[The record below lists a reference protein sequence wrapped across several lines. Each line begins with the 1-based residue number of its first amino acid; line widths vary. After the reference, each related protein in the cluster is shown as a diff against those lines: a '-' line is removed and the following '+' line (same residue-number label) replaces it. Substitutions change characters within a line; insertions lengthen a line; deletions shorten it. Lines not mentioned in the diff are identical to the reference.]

1 MSRLKRSHR
10 SAGLIIGAAT
20 GDALGAPFEFKRGG
34 TYAKRFPSPEFGG
47 IGEMIGGGSFNWSP
61 AEFTDDTQMALALA
75 LSVIE
80 NDGFHPD
87 HVWTYWRSW
96 AKTAND
102 IGNTTRHAL
111 SFDDWRDVSHPN
123 PDSTAAN
130 GALMRAFPLALL
142 DLPREELQ
150 RIVLQQGQM
159 THAHLSAS
167 WGAWLGVSIM
177 HSAVKG
183 NDPFET
189 LARELKLMPPDL
201 AEKFEPL
208 LTPDWEPTSERIN
221 NGSVWG
227 CLADAVWAVRNSQ
240 SFEEAL
246 VNAVNLGDDADTV
259 GCVAGALAGAMYGI
273 QAIPSR
279 WTTYLNGVVKTPSG
293 PELFDN
299 SRLNSVSRDLADLG
313 APPQVDD
320 ETPAGPVEVEDRLY
334 AANRSGAAQAPSD
347 WAIVSLCLVGDR
359 FKNHPYRR
367 EVYLIDQFGDAN
379 PTLEFAV
386 DDAVQ
391 SIDAFLDEG
400 RTVLVHCHGGR
411 SRTGLILK
419 AWKMKKEGW
428 TGPEGEQL
436 AHNWLAQRWHL
447 YQNTHF
453 GIFFA
458 VNDCTPE

>member
-1 MSRLKRSHR
+1 MSQLKRSHR
-10 SAGLIIGAAT
+10 SAGLIIGAAV
-20 GDALGAPFEFKRGG
+20 GDALGAPFEFERGG
-34 TYAKRFPSPEFGG
+34 TYAERFPSSELGG

-75 LSVIE
+75 LSIVE
-80 NDGFHPD
+80 NNGFDPD

-96 AKTAND
+96 AQSASD

-111 SFDDWRDVSHPN
+111 SFDDWRDVSHPR
-123 PDSTAAN
+123 PESTAAN

-167 WGAWLGVSIM
+167 WGAWLGLSMM
-177 HSAVKG
+177 HSAVHG

-189 LARELKLMPPDL
+189 LDQDLEQMPPDL

-208 LTPDWEPTSERIN
+208 LTSEWEPTSNRIN

-240 SFEEAL
+240 SFEEAV

-279 WTTYLNGVVKTPSG
+279 WTTYLNGVVETPHGS
-293 PELFDN
+293 ESFDN
-299 SRLNSVSRDLADLG
+299 SRLNSISRDLAKLG
-313 APPQVDD
+313 APPQVED
-320 ETPAGPVEVEDRLY
+320 EASAGPEEVEERLW
-334 AANRSGAAQAPSD
+334 AANRYGATKAPRD
-347 WAIVSLCLVGDR
+347 WAIISLCLVGDR
-359 FKNHPYRR
+359 FKNHEFRR
-367 EVYLIDQFGDAN
+367 EIYLIDQPGDAN
-379 PTLEFAV
+379 PTLGLAV
-386 DDAVQ
+386 SDAVK

-428 TGPEGEQL
+428 SGPDGERL
-436 AHNWLAQRWHL
+436 AHNWLAQKWNL

-453 GIFFA
+453 QQFLRG
-458 VNDCTPE
+458 E

>member
-1 MSRLKRSHR
+1 MSQLKRSHR
-10 SAGLIIGAAT
+10 SAGLIIGAAV
-20 GDALGAPFEFKRGG
+20 GDALGAPFEFERGG
-34 TYAKRFPSPEFGG
+34 TYAERFPSSELGG

-75 LSVIE
+75 LSIIE
-80 NDGFHPD
+80 NDGFDPD

-150 RIVLQQGQM
+150 QIVLQQGQM

-167 WGAWLGVSIM
+167 WGAWLGLSMM
-177 HSAVKG
+177 HSAVHG

-189 LARELKLMPPDL
+189 LDRELEQMPPDL

-208 LTPDWEPTSERIN
+208 LTPEWEPTSNRIN

-240 SFEEAL
+240 SFEEAV

-279 WTTYLNGVVKTPSG
+279 WTTYLNGVVETPHGS
-293 PELFDN
+293 EHFDN
-299 SRLNSVSRDLADLG
+299 SRLNSISRDLAKLG
-313 APPQVDD
+313 APPQVED
-320 ETPAGPVEVEDRLY
+320 EASAGPEEVEERLW
-334 AANRSGAAQAPSD
+334 AANRFGATKAPQD
-347 WAIVSLCLVGDR
+347 WAIISLCLVGNR
-359 FKNHPYRR
+359 FKNHEFRR
-367 EVYLIDQFGDAN
+367 EIYLIDQPGDAN
-379 PTLEFAV
+379 PTLELAV
-386 DDAVQ
+386 SDAVE

-400 RTVLVHCHGGR
+400 RNVLVHCHGGR

-428 TGPEGEQL
+428 SGPDGERL
-436 AHNWLAQRWHL
+436 AHYWLAQEWNL

-453 GIFFA
+453 QQFLRG
-458 VNDCTPE
+458 E

>member
-1 MSRLKRSHR
+1 MSQLKRSHR
-10 SAGLIIGAAT
+10 CAGLIIGAAA

-34 TYAKRFPSPEFGG
+34 TYAKRFATPEIGG

-75 LSVIE
+75 LSIIE
-80 NDGFHPD
+80 NDGFDPD

-167 WGAWLGVSIM
+167 WGAWLGVSMM
-177 HSAVKG
+177 HSGVQG

-189 LARELKLMPPDL
+189 LARELELMPPDL

-240 SFEEAL
+240 SFDEAV

-279 WTTYLNGVVKTPSG
+279 WTTYLNGVVETPHGS
-293 PELFDN
+293 EHFDN
-299 SRLNSVSRDLADLG
+299 SRLNEISRKIAKLG
-313 APPQVDD
+313 SPPEVDD
-320 ETPAGPVEVEDRLY
+320 EASAGPERVDSSGLW
-334 AANRSGAAQAPSD
+334 AANRYGATKAPLD
-347 WAIVSLCLVGDR
+347 WAIISLCLVGDR
-359 FKNHPYRR
+359 FKNHEFRR
-367 EVYLIDQFGDAN
+367 EIYLIDQPGDAN
-379 PTLEFAV
+379 PTLELAV
-386 DDAVQ
+386 SDAVE

-400 RTVLVHCHGGR
+400 RNVLVHCHGGR

-428 TGPEGEQL
+428 SGPDGERL
-436 AHNWLAQRWHL
+436 AHYWLAQEWNL

-453 GIFFA
+453 QQFLRG
-458 VNDCTPE
+458 E

>member
-1 MSRLKRSHR
+1 
-10 SAGLIIGAAT
+10 
-20 GDALGAPFEFKRGG
+20 
-34 TYAKRFPSPEFGG
+34 
-47 IGEMIGGGSFNWSP
+47 
-61 AEFTDDTQMALALA
+61 MALALA
-75 LSVIE
+75 LSIIE
-80 NDGFHPD
+80 NDGFDPD

-142 DLPREELQ
+142 DMPREELQ
-150 RIVLQQGQM
+150 QIVLQQGQL

-167 WGAWLGVSIM
+167 WGAWLGVSMM

-189 LARELKLMPPDL
+189 LARELEQMPPDL

-208 LTPDWEPTSERIN
+208 LTPNWEPTSERIN

-240 SFEEAL
+240 SFEEAV

-279 WTTYLNGVVKTPSG
+279 WTTYLNGVVETPSG
-293 PELFDN
+293 PQFFDN
-299 SRLNSVSRDLADLG
+299 SRLNSISRDLADFG
-313 APPQVDD
+313 SPPQVDD
-320 ETPAGPVEVEDRLY
+320 ESPAGPAEVEDRLF
-334 AANRSGAAQAPSD
+334 AANRSGAAQAPSE

-428 TGPEGEQL
+428 TGPDGEQL

-453 GIFFA
+453 RHFLRG
-458 VNDCTPE
+458 E

>member
-1 MSRLKRSHR
+1 MDKLQLTHR
-10 SAGLIIGAAT
+10 STGLIIGAAV
-20 GDALGAPFEFKRGG
+20 GDALGAPFEFERGG
-34 TYAKRFPSPEFGG
+34 TYAERFPSPEIGG

-75 LSVIE
+75 LSIVE
-80 NDGFHPD
+80 SKGFDPD

-96 AKTAND
+96 AKSASD

-111 SFDDWRDVSHPN
+111 RFDNWRDVSHPH
-123 PDSTAAN
+123 PESTAAN

-167 WGAWLGVSIM
+167 WGAWLGLSMM
-177 HSAVKG
+177 HSAVHG

-189 LARELKLMPPDL
+189 LARELEQMPPDL
-201 AEKFEPL
+201 AENFEPL
-208 LTPDWEPTSERIN
+208 LATEWEPTNNRIN

-227 CLADAVWAVRNSQ
+227 CLADAVWAVRNSH
-240 SFEEAL
+240 SFEEAV

-259 GCVAGALAGAMYGI
+259 GCVAGALAGAIYGI

-279 WTTYLNGVVKTPSG
+279 WTTYLNGVVETPSG
-293 PELFDN
+293 PERFDN
-299 SRLNSVSRDLADLG
+299 SRLSSISRDLTGLG
-313 APPQVDD
+313 APPQVED
-320 ETPAGPVEVEDRLY
+320 ESPAGPVAVEDRLF
-334 AANRSGAAQAPSD
+334 AANRSGAVQAPSD

-367 EVYLIDQFGDAN
+367 EVYLIDQPGDAN

-386 DDAVQ
+386 DDTVRTIE
-391 SIDAFLDEG
+391 SFLDEG

-428 TGPEGEQL
+428 SGPDGERL
-436 AHNWLAQRWHL
+436 AHNWLAQKWNL

-453 GIFFA
+453 QQFLRG
-458 VNDCTPE
+458 E

>member
-1 MSRLKRSHR
+1 
-10 SAGLIIGAAT
+10 
-20 GDALGAPFEFKRGG
+20 
-34 TYAKRFPSPEFGG
+34 
-47 IGEMIGGGSFNWSP
+47 
-61 AEFTDDTQMALALA
+61 MALALA
-75 LSVIE
+75 LSIIE
-80 NDGFHPD
+80 NNGFDPD

-150 RIVLQQGQM
+150 QIVLQQGQM

-167 WGAWLGVSIM
+167 WGAWLGVSMM

-189 LARELKLMPPDL
+189 LARELEQMPPDL

-208 LTPDWEPTSERIN
+208 LTPNWEPTSERIN

-240 SFEEAL
+240 SFEEAV

-259 GCVAGALAGAMYGI
+259 GCVAGALAGAIYGI

-279 WTTYLNGVVKTPSG
+279 WTTYLNGVVETPSG
-293 PELFDN
+293 PQFFGN
-299 SRLNSVSRDLADLG
+299 SRLNSISRDLADLG

-334 AANRSGAAQAPSD
+334 AANRSGAAQAPSE

-367 EVYLIDQFGDAN
+367 EVYLIDQSGDAN

-453 GIFFA
+453 RHFLRG
-458 VNDCTPE
+458 E

>member
-1 MSRLKRSHR
+1 MSQLKRSHR
-10 SAGLIIGAAT
+10 SAGLIIGAT
-20 GDALGAPFEFKRGG
+20 VGDALGAPFEFERGG
-34 TYAKRFPSPEFGG
+34 TYAERFPSSELGG

-75 LSVIE
+75 LSIVE
-80 NDGFHPD
+80 NNGFDPD

-96 AKTAND
+96 AQSASD

-111 SFDDWRDVSHPN
+111 SFDDWRDVSHPR
-123 PDSTAAN
+123 PESTAAN

-167 WGAWLGVSIM
+167 WGAWLGLSMM
-177 HSAVKG
+177 HSAIHG

-189 LARELKLMPPDL
+189 LDRELELMPPDL

-240 SFEEAL
+240 SFDEAV

-259 GCVAGALAGAMYGI
+259 GCVTGALAGAMYGI

-279 WTTYLNGVVKTPSG
+279 WTTYLNGVVETPHGS
-293 PELFDN
+293 EHFDN
-299 SRLNSVSRDLADLG
+299 SRLNEISRKIAKLG
-313 APPQVDD
+313 SPPEVDD
-320 ETPAGPVEVEDRLY
+320 EASAGPERVDSSGLW
-334 AANRSGAAQAPSD
+334 AANRFGATKAPQD
-347 WAIVSLCLVGDR
+347 WAIISLCLVGNR
-359 FKNHPYRR
+359 FKNHEFRR
-367 EVYLIDQFGDAN
+367 EIYLIDQSGDAN
-379 PTLEFAV
+379 PTLAFAV
-386 DDAVQ
+386 DDAVK

-419 AWKMKKEGW
+419 AWKMKREGW
-428 TGPEGEQL
+428 SGPDGERL
-436 AHNWLAQRWHL
+436 AHDWLAQRWHL
-447 YQNTHF
+447 YRNTHF
-453 GIFFA
+453 QQFLRG
-458 VNDCTPE
+458 E

>member
-1 MSRLKRSHR
+1 MSQLKRSHR
-10 SAGLIIGAAT
+10 CAGLIIGAAA
-20 GDALGAPFEFKRGG
+20 GDAFGAPFEFKRGG
-34 TYAKRFPSPEFGG
+34 TYAKRFATPEIGG

-75 LSVIE
+75 LSIIE
-80 NDGFHPD
+80 NDGFDPD

-167 WGAWLGVSIM
+167 WGAWLGVSMM
-177 HSAVKG
+177 HSAVQG
-183 NDPFET
+183 DDPFET
-189 LARELKLMPPDL
+189 LARELELMPPDL

-240 SFEEAL
+240 SFEEVL

-279 WTTYLNGVVKTPSG
+279 WATYLNGVVETPSG

-320 ETPAGPVEVEDRLY
+320 ETPAGPAVVEDRLY
-334 AANRSGAAQAPSD
+334 AANRSGAAQAPSE

-367 EVYLIDQFGDAN
+367 EVYLIDQSGDAN

-386 DDAVQ
+386 QDAVK

-428 TGPEGEQL
+428 TGSEGEQL
-436 AHNWLAQRWHL
+436 AHNWLAQKWHL

-453 GIFFA
+453 RHFLRG
-458 VNDCTPE
+458 E

>member
-1 MSRLKRSHR
+1 MSQLKRSHR
-10 SAGLIIGAAT
+10 SAGLIIGAAV
-20 GDALGAPFEFKRGG
+20 GDALGAPFEFERGG
-34 TYAKRFPSPEFGG
+34 TYAERFPSSELGG

-75 LSVIE
+75 LSIIE
-80 NDGFHPD
+80 NDGFDPD

-150 RIVLQQGQM
+150 QIVLQQGQM

-167 WGAWLGVSIM
+167 WGAWLGLSMM
-177 HSAVKG
+177 HSAVHG

-189 LARELKLMPPDL
+189 LDRELEQMPQDM
-201 AEKFEPL
+201 AEKIEPL
-208 LTPDWEPTSERIN
+208 LTPEWEPTSNRIN

-240 SFEEAL
+240 SFEEAV

-279 WTTYLNGVVKTPSG
+279 WTTYLNGVVETPHGS
-293 PELFDN
+293 EHFDN
-299 SRLNSVSRDLADLG
+299 SRLNSISRDLAKLG
-313 APPQVDD
+313 APPQVED
-320 ETPAGPVEVEDRLY
+320 EASAGPEEVEERLW
-334 AANRSGAAQAPSD
+334 AANRFGATKAPQD
-347 WAIVSLCLVGDR
+347 WAIISLCLVGNR
-359 FKNHPYRR
+359 FKNHEFRR
-367 EVYLIDQFGDAN
+367 EIYLIDQPGDAN
-379 PTLEFAV
+379 PTLELAV
-386 DDAVQ
+386 SDAVE

-400 RTVLVHCHGGR
+400 RNVLVHCHGGR

-428 TGPEGEQL
+428 SGPDGERL
-436 AHNWLAQRWHL
+436 AHYWLAQEWNL

-453 GIFFA
+453 QQFLRG
-458 VNDCTPE
+458 E

>member
-1 MSRLKRSHR
+1 MSQLKRSHR
-10 SAGLIIGAAT
+10 SAGLIIGAAV
-20 GDALGAPFEFKRGG
+20 GDALGAPFEFERGG
-34 TYAKRFPSPEFGG
+34 TYAERFPSSELGG

-75 LSVIE
+75 LSIVE
-80 NDGFHPD
+80 NNGFDPD

-96 AKTAND
+96 AQSASD

-111 SFDDWRDVSHPN
+111 SFDDWRDVSHPR
-123 PDSTAAN
+123 PESTAAN

-150 RIVLQQGQM
+150 QIVLQQGQM

-167 WGAWLGVSIM
+167 WGAWLGLSMM
-177 HSAVKG
+177 HSAVHG

-189 LARELKLMPPDL
+189 LDRELEQMPPDL

-208 LTPDWEPTSERIN
+208 LTPEWEPTSNRIN

-240 SFEEAL
+240 SFEEAV

-279 WTTYLNGVVKTPSG
+279 WTTYLNGVVETPHGS
-293 PELFDN
+293 EHFDN
-299 SRLNSVSRDLADLG
+299 SRLNSISRDLAKLG
-313 APPQVDD
+313 APPQVED
-320 ETPAGPVEVEDRLY
+320 EASAGPEEVEERLW
-334 AANRSGAAQAPSD
+334 AANRFGATKAPQD
-347 WAIVSLCLVGDR
+347 WAIISLCLVGNR
-359 FKNHPYRR
+359 FKNHEFRR
-367 EVYLIDQFGDAN
+367 EIYLIDQSGDAN
-379 PTLEFAV
+379 PTLAFAV

-391 SIDAFLDEG
+391 SIDAFLYEG

-419 AWKMKKEGW
+419 AWKMKREGW
-428 TGPEGEQL
+428 TGPDGERL
-436 AHNWLAQRWHL
+436 AHDWLTQRWHL
-447 YQNTHF
+447 YRNTHF
-453 GIFFA
+453 QQFLRG
-458 VNDCTPE
+458 E

>member
-1 MSRLKRSHR
+1 VEKLKHSHR
-10 SAGLIIGAAT
+10 CNGLVIGAAV

-34 TYAKRFPSPEFGG
+34 TYAERFPSPEIGG

-61 AEFTDDTQMALALA
+61 AEFTDDTQ
-75 LSVIE
+75 I
-80 NDGFHPD
+80 
-87 HVWTYWRSW
+87 
-96 AKTAND
+96 
-102 IGNTTRHAL
+102 
-111 SFDDWRDVSHPN
+111 
-123 PDSTAAN
+123 
-130 GALMRAFPLALL
+130 ALL

-167 WGAWLGVSIM
+167 WGAWLGLSMM
-177 HSAVKG
+177 HNAVQG

-189 LARELKLMPPDL
+189 LDRELKQMPPDL

-208 LTPDWEPTSERIN
+208 LAREWQPTSNRIN

-227 CLADAVWAVRNSQ
+227 CLADAVWAVRNSH
-240 SFEEAL
+240 SFEEAV

-279 WTTYLNGVVKTPSG
+279 WTTYLNGVVETPRG
-293 PELFDN
+293 PEHFDN
-299 SRLNSVSRDLADLG
+299 SRLNSISRDITSLG
-313 APPQVDD
+313 APPQVED
-320 ETPAGPVEVEDRLY
+320 ESPAGPVAVEDRLF
-334 AANRSGAAQAPSD
+334 AANRSGAVQAPPD

-359 FKNHPYRR
+359 FKNYSHRR
-367 EVYLIDQFGDAN
+367 EVYLIDQPGDAN

-386 DDAVQ
+386 DDAVGA
-391 SIDAFLDEG
+391 IEAFLDEG
-400 RTVLVHCHGGR
+400 RPVLVHCHGGR

-428 TGPEGEQL
+428 TGPDGEQL
-436 AHNWLAQRWHL
+436 AHNWLAQKWHL

-453 GIFFA
+453 RHFLRS
-458 VNDCTPE
+458 E